1 MFPQMN
7 SLENLI
13 IKRLL
18 TMLKDCFLLQFSRE
32 FSKKSMLFK
41 HRIMLGVS
49 KVIYLLCCDT
59 LVTPLTPFKQG
70 ANADVQRVVTP

>member
-1 MFPQMN
+1 MN

-13 IKRLL
+13 VKRLL